1 MLRGQPLLPAREP
14 GQQRIG
20 YLEQRFNS
28 RAGARCCAVPA
39 GGRSRQVRQPAKGQG
54 EIQLVFF
61 HKLKQ
66 FIGQRLVAIRQLSQ
80 PQLAGEALAVLPGEL
95 TGESIDRRL
104 GQGHRL
110 ILVRMQYR
118 QQGLG
123 QGGQVPV
130 GNGWLVA
137 EGVAS
142 GVIDGA
148 VDLVAVKGIHERAG
162 AVIDSLSRQQHI
174 VGIHHP
180 VDKSQ

>member
-1 MLRGQPLLPAREP
+1 M
-14 GQQRIG
+14 
-20 YLEQRFNS
+20 
-28 RAGARCCAVPA
+28 
-39 GGRSRQVRQPAKGQG
+39 
-54 EIQLVFF
+54 FF

-104 GQGHRL
+104 GQGHGL

-130 GNGWLVA
+130 GNGRLVTV
-137 EGVAS
+137 GVAP
-142 GVIDGA
+142 GMID
-148 VDLVAVKGIHERAG
+148 
-162 AVIDSLSRQQHI
+162 
-174 VGIHHP
+174 
-180 VDKSQ
+180 